1 MAAAD
6 PEQAGNACTVDE
18 NIAAILRLENDAVR
32 TRSLP
37 VRVADAI
44 TSVIGRMSFAAAHI
58 AAIAAWIAVNTR
70 TVPAL
75 PPFDSYPFPLLC
87 LILSTESVLLAVFV
101 LMKQNRMSYL
111 SDRRNHLDLQINLL
125 TEREVTRL
133 LQITD
138 RVARHLGVESG
149 LDEEHVRELS
159 AVTEVDKLMGA
170 LDDKLAEPS

>member
-1 MAAAD
+1 VD
-6 PEQAGNACTVDE
+6 DKPGKDGRLGTVDE
-18 NIAAILRLENDAVR
+18 NIAAILRLENETLR
-32 TRSLP
+32 TRT
-37 VRVADAI
+37 VRDRVADAI
-44 TSVIGRMSFAAAHI
+44 TSIIGRLAYAAAHVI
-58 AAIAAWIAVNTR
+58 LITIWILLNTR
-70 TVPAL
+70 FVPVV
-75 PPFDSYPFPLLC
+75 PSFDPYPFQLLC
-87 LILSTESVLLAVFV
+87 FLLSMEGVFLAIFV

-159 AVTEVDKLMGA
+159 RVTEVEKLMGA

>member
-1 MAAAD
+1 M
-6 PEQAGNACTVDE
+6 EKAGKGGRLGTVDE
-18 NIAAILRLENDAVR
+18 NIAAILRLENEAVR
-32 TRSLP
+32 TRTTAG
-37 VRVADAI
+37 RIADAI
-44 TSVIGRMSFAAAHI
+44 TSVIGRISFATAHV
-58 AAIAAWIAVNTR
+58 AAISLWVIVNTSL
-70 TVPAL
+70 VPAISA
-75 PPFDSYPFPLLC
+75 FDPYPFPLLC
-87 LILSTESVLLAVFV
+87 FLMSTESVLLAVFV

-159 AVTEVDKLMGA
+159 TVTEVDKLMGA
-170 LDDKLAEPS
+170 LDDKLSEPS